1 MIERHTSSNDYQ
13 FNIII
18 SNYQIDISYYF
29 LKEIVLLQRRPSYA
43 EAIIYR
49 QRLSPKNDH
58 AHTLSLSVCQSGA
71 LCCIVYYLYYIYAT
85 QFSTTKIVIIIC

>member
-18 SNYQIDISYYF
+18 SNYDQIYISYYF
-29 LKEIVLLQRRPSYA
+29 LKEIVLLQRRPSYT

-49 QRLSPKNDH
+49 QRLSPKNDIDP
-58 AHTLSLSVCQSGA
+58 HTLSLSVCQSGA
-71 LCCIVYYLYYIYAT
+71 LSVSCM
-85 QFSTTKIVIIIC
+85 STTQIVIINC

>member
-1 MIERHTSSNDYQ
+1 MLYDREAHKFERLSV

-29 LKEIVLLQRRPSYA
+29 LKETVLLQRRPSYT

-49 QRLSPKNDH
+49 QRLSPKNDIDH
-58 AHTLSLSVCQSGA
+58 AYTVTVSLSVWSA
-71 LCCIVYYLYYIYAT
+71 LCIVY
-85 QFSTTKIVIIIC
+85 ICYTVLNH